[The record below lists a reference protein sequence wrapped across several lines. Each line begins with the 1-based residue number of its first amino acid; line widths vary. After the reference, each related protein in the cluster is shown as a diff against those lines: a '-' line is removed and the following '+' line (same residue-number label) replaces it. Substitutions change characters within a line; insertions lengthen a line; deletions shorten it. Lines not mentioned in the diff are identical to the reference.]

1 MRKFTGILFDMDGVL
16 LDSEEYICQAAIAYF
31 TERGVAVSPEDFL
44 PFVGAGENRYI
55 GGVAEKY
62 GIAIPDITEA
72 KRRTYELYA
81 ELVHGR
87 LKPYPGVVEFI
98 DGCRERG
105 LAMAVAT
112 SADRTKMEI
121 NLHETGLDHSS
132 FSALINGLDLE
143 RKKPFPDIYLMAAR
157 QIGCDITSCI
167 VFEDAVNGVQAA
179 KAAGA
184 YCIGILSGFPAGE
197 LLAAGADEVVP
208 DFNSLLDFAFLDTIL
223 E

>member
-1 MRKFTGILFDMDGVL
+1 MDGVL

-31 TERGVAVSPEDFL
+31 AERGVTVAPDDFR

-55 GGVAEKY
+55 GGVAEQY
-62 GIAIPDITEA
+62 GVEIPDITEA

-81 ELVHGR
+81 GLVRGR

-98 DGCRERG
+98 EGCRERG

-112 SADRTKMEI
+112 SADKTKMEI
-121 NLHETGLDHSS
+121 NLHETGLDHSK
-132 FSALINGLDLE
+132 FSALINGLDIE
-143 RKKPFPDIYLMAAR
+143 RKKPFPDIYLMAAS
-157 QIGCDITSCI
+157 QIGCEITSCI
-167 VFEDAVNGVQAA
+167 VFEDGVNGVQAA

-184 YCIGILSGFPAGE
+184 YCIGILSGFPADA
-197 LLAAGADEVVP
+197 LLAAGADEVVE
-208 DFNSLLDFAFLDTIL
+208 DFSSLLDFAFLKNAG